1 MSASQVSPYDESAAG
16 SKPDSGTSSAEEL
29 ARRAARMDAFRVQLS
44 DALRLSSDPLHVQS
58 DAARVLGEHLGLS
71 RVAYVEVDADI
82 NGVRVERE
90 YCVPGMRSLV
100 GHWQL
105 DDFGPSL
112 MAEYRAGRTF
122 AVADVRAVD
131 VLTPAERTNYA
142 ALEIAAFASV
152 PLIKQGRLTAI
163 LTLHSAEPRIWTSE
177 ELVLI
182 EETADRT
189 WAAVERARAEQ
200 ALRESAAKYRS
211 LFDSIDEGFA
221 ILQVFFDDAGATRDF
236 LFVETNRAFE
246 RQSGVAATGRRALE
260 LLPNVEQWWIDV
272 FGKVAITQQPVR
284 FEQYV
289 QVTGRWFSVYASA
302 LGEGDKHQ
310 VAVVFSDITQR
321 KRREENAAFLA
332 DIQDELARLSSAEE
346 ILRVVSAKLGSFLK
360 LSGCSLA
367 ELYPARDELRVRSTW
382 SSSGI
387 VGAPATQRL
396 SGIVSKEVLRLYQ
409 TGRPLV
415 VFDAQADPRVDAQAC
430 RARGIRALVGVPGQR
445 KDEGLLVFCVGG
457 PAERDWRE
465 DEIEL
470 LQDLSERLFQRLE
483 RAIADASLRETELRL
498 QQALDA
504 AGMGAFAWHVAE
516 DRTEADARML
526 SLFGLSPDGALSL
539 QLALEH
545 VIHVD
550 DRARYADAVARAT
563 DPSGSGRLRED
574 IRVVHPDGGVHWLTI
589 RAQATFEEGRAQR
602 LTGVATD
609 ISDRRFAEDA
619 LRRSE
624 QQLKESDRRK
634 DEFLAVLAHELRNP
648 LAPIR
653 TGLELLRLNSDSPDG
668 GARVRGVMER
678 QVNHMVRL
686 VDDLLDVSRINS
698 GSIRLQ
704 RQAVTLQSLVSTAI
718 EAHRAALDSGQLRL
732 ELELPSAPLT
742 LDVDPT
748 RFVQVLSNLLHNAIK
763 FTDPGGRVRIAA
775 ESSAAAGSSS
785 ELLLAVEDSGSG
797 ISRELL
803 PRVFDLFT
811 QGEPGAQRGSGGL
824 GIGLALARRL
834 IEMHGGSIEAF
845 SSGLGRGSRFVIHL
859 PLPAPVVAPPPV
871 ERAARPPAVDRRV
884 VVIDDNADAADT
896 LALLIEAI
904 GGQCRVAYDG
914 EAGVREVLEFQPDVV
929 LLDIG
934 MPGIDGYE
942 TCRRIRRERGAS
954 PLIVALTGWGQAR
967 DKERALHAGFDLH
980 LTKPASPAALQ
991 QLLTTARRP
1000 TADAA
1005 SEVVAEPS
1013 R

>member
-1 MSASQVSPYDESAAG
+1 MSASQLSRLEEPAAS
-16 SKPDSGTSSAEEL
+16 SKPESGAAASEEG
-29 ARRAARMDAFRVQLS
+29 AQRAARMDAYRVQLA
-44 DALRLSSDPLHVQS
+44 DALRPWSDPLRIQS
-58 DAARVLGEHLGLS
+58 EAARVLGRQLGSS
-71 RVAYVEVDADI
+71 RVAYVEVESDG
-82 NGVRVERE
+82 NSVTVERE
-90 YCVPGMRSLV
+90 YCVSGMRSLL
-100 GHWQL
+100 GRWRL
-105 DDFGPSL
+105 DDFGPTL
-112 MAEYRAGRTF
+112 MEEYRAGRTF
-122 AVADVRAVD
+122 AISDVNAVG
-131 VLTPAERTNYA
+131 VLTAAELASYA
-142 ALEIAAFASV
+142 ALDVAAYASV

-163 LTLHSAEPRIWTSE
+163 LTLHSAVPRQWSDE
-177 ELVLI
+177 ELALI
-182 EETADRT
+182 EETAERT

-200 ALRESAAKYRS
+200 VSRDAAAKYRS

-221 ILQVFFDDAGATRDF
+221 ILQVLFDDAGRTRDF
-236 LFVETNRAFE
+236 IFVEINRAFQ
-246 RQSGVAATGRRALE
+246 RQTGVAATGKRALE
-260 LLPNVEQWWIDV
+260 LAPNVQQWWIEV
-272 FGKVAITQQPVR
+272 FGKVAITKQPVR

-289 QVTGRWFSVYASA
+289 PATGRWFSIYASA
-302 LGEGDKHQ
+302 LGDGEKHQ

-321 KRREENAAFLA
+321 KRREQNAAFLA
-332 DIQDELARLSSAEE
+332 DIQDELARLSSTEE
-346 ILRVVSAKLGSFLK
+346 ILGVVSAKLGSFLK
-360 LSGCSLA
+360 LAGCSLA
-367 ELYPARDELRVRSTW
+367 ELYPFRDELRVRSTW
-382 SSSGI
+382 SSSGTL
-387 VGAPATQRL
+387 GAAVTLRL
-396 SGIVSKEVLRLYQ
+396 SEVVHKEVLRLYQ

-415 VFDAQADPRVDAQAC
+415 VFDAEADPRVDAQGC
-430 RARGIRALVGVPGQR
+430 RARGIRSLVSVPGLR
-445 KDEGLLVFCVGG
+445 KDEGMFAFCVGNS
-457 PAERDWRE
+457 AARDWRE

-483 RAIADASLRETELRL
+483 RAIADASLRQTELRL
-498 QQALDA
+498 QQALEA
-504 AGMGAFAWHVAE
+504 AGMGTFSWHVAE
-516 DRTEADARML
+516 DRTEVDARML
-526 SLFGLSPDGALSL
+526 SLFGLPADGALSL
-539 QLALEH
+539 DLALKQL
-545 VIHVD
+545 IHAD
-550 DRARYADAVARAT
+550 DRVRYADAVARAT
-563 DPSGSGRLRED
+563 DPAGSGRLRED
-574 IRVVHPDGGVHWLTI
+574 IRVVHPDGGVHWLAI
-589 RAQATFEEGRAQR
+589 RAQVMFEAGRVKC
-602 LTGVATD
+602 LTGMATD

-653 TGLELLRLNSDSPDG
+653 TGLELLRLSTDSPDG

-718 EAHRAALDSGQLRL
+718 EAHRAALDAGQLRL
-732 ELELPSAPLT
+732 ELQLPPAPLT

-763 FTDPGGRVRIAA
+763 FTEPGGRIRVAA
-775 ESSAAAGSSS
+775 ESAAAGGSSPR
-785 ELLLAVEDSGSG
+785 LQLAVEDSGSG

-803 PRVFDLFT
+803 PRVFELFT
-811 QGEPGAQRGSGGL
+811 QGEPGAQRAPGGL

-845 SSGLGRGSRFVIHL
+845 SGGPGCGSRFVIQL
-859 PLPAPVVAPPPV
+859 PLPEPIAEPPPS
-871 ERAARPPAVDRRV
+871 EHAARPPAVDRRV

-896 LALLIEAI
+896 LALLIEAS

-942 TCRRIRRERGAS
+942 TCRRIRRERGSS

-980 LTKPASPAALQ
+980 LTKPASPATLR
-991 QLLTTARRP
+991 QLLANPRRAP
-1000 TADAA
+1000 
-1005 SEVVAEPS
+1005 SEVAEAVAEP
-1013 R
+1013 RR

>member
-1 MSASQVSPYDESAAG
+1 
-16 SKPDSGTSSAEEL
+16 
-29 ARRAARMDAFRVQLS
+29 MDAFRVQLS
-44 DALRLSSDPLHVQS
+44 DALRPWSDPLRVQS
-58 DAARVLGEHLGLS
+58 EAARVLGQHLGAS
-71 RVAYVEVDADI
+71 RVAYVEVDADG
-82 NGVRVERE
+82 NGLTVERE
-90 YCVPGMRSLV
+90 YCEPGMQSLI
-100 GHWQL
+100 GRWRL
-105 DDFGPSL
+105 DDFGPTL
-112 MAEYRAGRTF
+112 MAEYRAGHTF
-122 AVADVRAVD
+122 AVADVGAVE
-131 VLTPAERTNYA
+131 VLTAAERSSYA
-142 ALEIAAFASV
+142 ALDISAFASV
-152 PLIKQGRLTAI
+152 PLLEQGRLTAI
-163 LTLHSAEPRIWTSE
+163 LTLHSAEPRPWSNE
-177 ELVLI
+177 ELALI
-182 EETADRT
+182 EETAERT
-189 WAAVERARAEQ
+189 WAAVQRARAEQ
-200 ALRESAAKYRS
+200 ASRASAAKYRS
-211 LFDSIDEGFA
+211 LFDAIDEGFA
-221 ILQVFFDDAGATRDF
+221 ILQVLFDAAGAARDF

-246 RQSGVAATGRRALE
+246 RQSGVAATGKRALE

-272 FGKVAITQQPVR
+272 FGKVAITKQSVR

-289 QVTGRWFSVYASA
+289 QVTGKWFSVYASS
-302 LGEGDKHQ
+302 LGDGENHQ
-310 VAVVFSDITQR
+310 LAVVFSDITQR
-321 KRREENAAFLA
+321 KWREQNATFLT

-346 ILRVVSAKLGSFLK
+346 ILRVVSAKLGGFLK
-360 LSGCSLA
+360 LSSCWLA

-382 SSSGI
+382 SSTGTL
-387 VGAPATQRL
+387 GAPETLRL
-396 SGIVSKEVLRLYQ
+396 SELVHKEVLRLYQ

-415 VFDAQADPRVDAQAC
+415 VFDAQVDPRVDAQEC
-430 RARGIRALVGVPGQR
+430 CSRGIRSLVSVPGPR
-445 KDEGLLVFCVGG
+445 KDEVIFVFCVGDS
-457 PAERDWRE
+457 AARDWRE

-470 LQDLSERLFQRLE
+470 LEDLCVRLFQRLE
-483 RAIADASLRETELRL
+483 RANADASLRETELRL
-498 QQALDA
+498 QQALEA
-504 AGMGAFAWHVAE
+504 AGMGTFVWYAGE

-526 SLFGLSPDGALSL
+526 SLFGLPHDGRLNLARALQ
-539 QLALEH
+539 QL
-545 VIHVD
+545 IHVD
-550 DRARYADAVARAT
+550 DRARYADAVACALE
-563 DPSGSGRLRED
+563 PSSSGRLRED
-574 IRVVHPDGGVHWLTI
+574 IRVVHADGGVHWLTI
-589 RAQATFEEGRAQR
+589 RAQASFEDGRAAR

-609 ISDRRFAEDA
+609 ISDRRLSEDA
-619 LRRSE
+619 LRHSE

-653 TGLELLRLNSDSPDG
+653 TGLELLRLNGGSPDG

-718 EAHRAALDSGQLRL
+718 EAHRAALDSGQLNL
-732 ELELPSAPLT
+732 ELELPSTPLT

-763 FTDPGGRVRIAA
+763 FTDPGGQVRITAQRAA
-775 ESSAAAGSSS
+775 PPASAP

-803 PRVFDLFT
+803 PRVFELFT
-811 QGEPGAQRGSGGL
+811 QGEPGAQRAPGGL

-845 SSGLGRGSRFVIHL
+845 SSGPGRGSRFVIHL
-859 PLPAPVVAPPPV
+859 PLPAPVAAPEPS
-871 ERAARPPAVDRRV
+871 ESAARPRAVDRRV

-904 GGQCRVAYDG
+904 GGTCKVAYDG

-942 TCRRIRRERGAS
+942 TCRRIRREKSGAS

-967 DKERALHAGFDLH
+967 DKERALQAGFDLH

-991 QLLTTARRP
+991 QLLANARRESP
-1000 TADAA
+1000 HVVAA
-1005 SEVVAEPS
+1005 EVVRETS
-1013 R
+1013 H

>member
-1 MSASQVSPYDESAAG
+1 MSASQLSPFDEPAAG
-16 SKPDSGTSSAEEL
+16 SKPESGAIGPEES
-29 ARRAARMDAFRVQLS
+29 ARRTARMDAFRVQLS
-44 DALRLSSDPLHVQS
+44 DALRPWSDPLRVQS
-58 DAARVLGEHLGLS
+58 EAARVLGQHLGLS
-71 RVAYVEVDADI
+71 RVAYVEVDADG
-82 NGVRVERE
+82 NGVRVQRE
-90 YCVPGMRSLV
+90 YCVPGMKSLL
-100 GHWQL
+100 GRWRL
-105 DDFGPSL
+105 DDFGPTL

-122 AVADVRAVD
+122 AIADLHAVD
-131 VLTPAERTNYA
+131 LLTPEERASYA
-142 ALEIAAFASV
+142 ALDVAAFASA
-152 PLIKQGRLTAI
+152 PLLEQGRLAAM
-163 LTLHSAEPRIWTSE
+163 LTLHSTVPRPWSNE
-177 ELVLI
+177 ELALI
-182 EETADRT
+182 EETAERT
-189 WAAVERARAEQ
+189 WAAVQRARAEQ
-200 ALRESAAKYRS
+200 ASRESAAKYRS
-211 LFDSIDEGFA
+211 LFDSSDEGFA
-221 ILQVFFDDAGATRDF
+221 ILQVLFDDAGMARDF
-236 LFVETNRAFE
+236 TFVETNRAFQ
-246 RQSGVAATGRRALE
+246 RQTGVVATGKRALE
-260 LLPNVEQWWIDV
+260 LLPHVEQRWIDV
-272 FGKVAITQQPVR
+272 VGKVAITKQPVR

-302 LGEGDKHQ
+302 LGEGENHQ
-310 VAVVFSDITQR
+310 VAVVFSDITQG
-321 KRREENAAFLA
+321 KRREQNAAFLA
-332 DIQDELARLSSAEE
+332 DIQDELARLNSAEE
-346 ILRVVSAKLGSFLK
+346 ILRVVSAKLGGFLK

-367 ELYPARDELRVRSTW
+367 ELYPARDALRVRSTW
-382 SSSGI
+382 SSG
-387 VGAPATQRL
+387 GLLGTPATQQL
-396 SGIVSKEVLRLYQ
+396 SEVVPKEVLRLYQ

-415 VFDAQADPRVDAQAC
+415 VFDALIDPRVDVQSC
-430 RARGIRALVGVPGQR
+430 RDRGIRSLVCVPVQR
-445 KDEGLLVFCVGG
+445 KDEGIVVFCVG
-457 PAERDWRE
+457 AESARDWRD

-483 RAIADASLRETELRL
+483 RALADASLRETELRL
-498 QQALDA
+498 QQALEA

-526 SLFGLSPDGALSL
+526 SLFGLPTEGSLSL
-539 QLALEH
+539 ELALRQL
-545 VIHVD
+545 IHVD
-550 DRARYADAVARAT
+550 DRDRYADAVARAL
-563 DPSGSGRLRED
+563 DPDGSGRLRED

-589 RAQATFEEGRAQR
+589 RAQASFEQGRPLR

-653 TGLELLRLNSDSPDG
+653 TGLELLRLTSDSPDG

-704 RQAVTLQSLVSTAI
+704 RQAVTLQSLVSTAL
-718 EAHRAALDSGQLRL
+718 EAHRAALDAGQLRL
-732 ELELPSAPLT
+732 ELELPSAPLA

-763 FTDPGGRVRIAA
+763 FTDPGGQIRIAA
-775 ESSAAAGSSS
+775 ESAGVAGPAP
-785 ELLLAVEDSGSG
+785 ELILAVQDSGAG

-803 PRVFDLFT
+803 PRVFELFT
-811 QGEPGAQRGSGGL
+811 QGEPGSQRASGGL

-845 SSGLGRGSRFVIHL
+845 SGGPGRGSRFVIRL
-859 PLPAPVVAPPPV
+859 PLPAPVVAAQPS
-871 ERAARPPAVDRRV
+871 EHAARPAAVDRRV

-896 LALLIEAI
+896 LALLMEAI
-904 GGQCRVAYDG
+904 GGRCKVAYDG
-914 EAGVREVLEFQPDVV
+914 EAGVRAVCEFQPDVV

-942 TCRRIRRERGAS
+942 TCRRIRREHGAR

-967 DKERALHAGFDLH
+967 DKERALQAGFDLH

-991 QLLTTARRP
+991 QLLANARQAP
-1000 TADAA
+1000 SDAA
-1005 SEVVAEPS
+1005 TAIGP
-1013 R
+1013 